1 MAEIKNILS
10 RLEKIFKATKL
21 KYVIV
26 GGIALIHYGHI
37 RATQDIDLIIED
49 DPSKFSQFLGLLRSY
64 NFDAMDEQFKTAY
77 QEHTNI
83 SIFDNES
90 FLRLD
95 IKVADKK
102 RELDVLKNAI
112 NEKILGLELSIAPIE
127 YVLIGKIIYMGK
139 IDDIPDSELLEYQ
152 DIIDFLTIFHAN
164 REKVNLALISSKIEE
179 IGLNS
184 TLKRL
189 LSIHLEEENINC
201 MHDLQ
206 YG

>member
-26 GGIALIHYGHI
+26 GGIAVIHYGHI
-37 RATQDIDLIIED
+37 RATQDIDIIIED
-49 DPSKFSQFLGLLRSY
+49 DPSKFSQFLGLLRSF
-64 NFDAMDEQFKTAY
+64 NFDVMEEQIKMAY

-189 LSIHLEEENINC
+189 LSIQLE
-201 MHDLQ
+201 
-206 YG
+206 

>member
-26 GGIALIHYGHI
+26 GGIAVIHYGHI
-37 RATQDIDLIIED
+37 RATQDIDIIIED
-49 DPSKFSQFLGLLRSY
+49 DPSKLSQILELLRSY
-64 NFDAMDEQFKTAY
+64 NFDVMEEQIKMAY

-112 NEKILGLELSIAPIE
+112 NEKIFGLELSIAPIE

-152 DIIDFLTIFHAN
+152 DIIDFLILFHAN

-189 LSIHLEEENINC
+189 LSIHLE
-201 MHDLQ
+201 
-206 YG
+206 

>member
-26 GGIALIHYGHI
+26 GGIAVIHYGHI
-37 RATQDIDLIIED
+37 RATQDIDIIIED
-49 DPSKFSQFLGLLRSY
+49 DPSKLSQFLGLLRSY
-64 NFDAMDEQFKTAY
+64 NFDVMKEQIKMAY

-95 IKVADKK
+95 IKIADKK

-112 NEKILGLELSIAPIE
+112 REKILGLELSIAPIE

-164 REKVNLALISSKIEE
+164 KEKVNLALISSKMEE

-189 LSIHLEEENINC
+189 LSIHLE
-201 MHDLQ
+201 
-206 YG
+206 

>member
-189 LSIHLEEENINC
+189 LSIHLE
-201 MHDLQ
+201 
-206 YG
+206 